1 MCSGNSAPRS
11 EPGVLTQNRLMLKS
25 LRDLF
30 DALVPATAG
39 APPASEEHQL
49 QLATAVLL
57 VEVMRADA
65 TQGEAERQAMLTA
78 LREKFGL
85 ADDEAAR
92 LAELAESTARESTD
106 LFAFTDRINQHFDMP
121 RKLRMVELMWQ
132 VAYADGELDAHERH
146 IVWRIADLLHVPQG
160 ALHLAR
166 QRAKGG

>member
-1 MCSGNSAPRS
+1 MPARRRG
-11 EPGVLTQNRLMLKS
+11 LTASSQNGPMLRT

-30 DALVPATAG
+30 DALVPAPG
-39 APPASEEHQL
+39 AAPVDEAHQL
-49 QLATAVLL
+49 QLAAAVLL

-65 TQGEAERQAMLTA
+65 DSGLPEQTVLLAA

-85 ADDEAAR
+85 TDDEAAR
-92 LAELAESTARESTD
+92 LSELAEHTARQSTD

-166 QRAKGG
+166 QRASGG